1 MLDSLDEK
9 KLNKLFEEGIEE
21 SDAFLTKDYNKVNNF
36 FVNQNE

>member
-21 SDAFLTKDYNKVNNF
+21 SDAFLTKDYNNANKF
-36 FVNQNE
+36 FVIKNE

>member
-21 SDAFLTKDYNKVNNF
+21 SDAFLTKDYNNLNKF
-36 FVNQNE
+36 FKNQNQ

>member
-21 SDAFLTKDYNKVNNF
+21 SEDFLTKDYND
-36 FVNQNE
+36 

>member
-21 SDAFLTKDYNKVNNF
+21 SELFLTKDYNAVNKF
-36 FVNQNE
+36 FVN